1 MPLPVLLDTDTGVD
15 DALALILALRSPE
28 LSVKAITTV
37 GGNVEVRHCTRNVLR
52 ILETMGLSDKPLVAQ
67 GEGKPLRR
75 KLFTAPEV
83 HGKDGLGNSGRWSPA
98 RRSNVGD
105 AVDTILTLCDKFS
118 GKLVIIALGPL
129 TNIARAWLKKP
140 ATLMKVKRIIT
151 MGGAFRV
158 PGNTGPVSEFN
169 YYVDP
174 EAAHQLL
181 NSGLPI
187 TLVPLDL
194 TQQIVLMKSE
204 LEYRARRRSNRLS
217 RFVLRFMRLYMRYH
231 RKTEGFLGAFL
242 HDPITVSVAI
252 DPGLF
257 RTQRVFV
264 QVETKS
270 DLTRG
275 MTIGDFRKKSG
286 ARGAAVQVALRMDK
300 ERFLKLFHERLWS

>member
-1 MPLPVLLDTDTGVD
+1 MPLPVLLDTDAGVD

-52 ILETMGLSDKPLVAQ
+52 ILETMGLSGKLLVAQ
-67 GEGKPLRR
+67 GNGKPLRR

-83 HGKDGLGNSGRWSPA
+83 HGKDGLGNSGRWSSA
-98 RRSNVGD
+98 GLSTVGQ
-105 AVDTILTLCDKFS
+105 AVHTILALCEGFP

-129 TNIARAWLKKP
+129 TNIARAWLKRP
-140 ATLMKVKRIIT
+140 ATLMKVKRIII

-169 YYVDP
+169 FYVDP
-174 EAAHQLL
+174 EAANLLL

-194 TQQIVLMKSE
+194 TQQIVLMRSE

-217 RFVLRFMRLYMRYH
+217 KFVLRFTRLYMRYH
-231 RKTEGFLGAFL
+231 QKTEGFLGAFL
-242 HDPITVSVAI
+242 HDPIAVSVAI
-252 DPGLF
+252 DRELF
-257 RTQRVFV
+257 RTQRASV
-264 QVETKS
+264 QVETKG

-286 ARGAAVQVALRMDK
+286 VRRKAVDVALRIDK
-300 ERFLKLFHERLWS
+300 ERFLTLFHERLWS